1 MPARAAPG
9 SNGTDPIVCP
19 EDGTFSGY
27 ASLFDVP
34 DLSGDVVAI
43 GAFSESLARRT
54 APDVRMLF
62 QHDPK
67 EPVGVWTQIR
77 EDTRG
82 LYVEGRLT
90 TASSRA
96 RELQALIGAGALDGL
111 SIGFKAIAGDRNR
124 RTGLRRLTRVDRTL
138 ARASRPFPPPSAT
151 QGPDQMTDNHAA
163 SDIATTE
170 RKWWGSSMTIWGAV
184 VTGLAAVLP
193 AIGPALGVEI
203 PKEAVTQGAEQ
214 IGAIV
219 QAATGLAGTLM
230 TVLGR
235 IRAAQPISRREF
247 TIRV

>member
-1 MPARAAPG
+1 
-9 SNGTDPIVCP
+9 
-19 EDGTFSGY
+19 
-27 ASLFDVP
+27 
-34 DLSGDVVAI
+34 
-43 GAFSESLARRT
+43 
-54 APDVRMLF
+54 
-62 QHDPK
+62 
-67 EPVGVWTQIR
+67 
-77 EDTRG
+77 
-82 LYVEGRLT
+82 
-90 TASSRA
+90 
-96 RELQALIGAGALDGL
+96 
-111 SIGFKAIAGDRNR
+111 
-124 RTGLRRLTRVDRTL
+124 
-138 ARASRPFPPPSAT
+138 
-151 QGPDQMTDNHAA
+151 MTDNHAA

>member
-9 SNGTDPIVCP
+9 SNGTDLIVCP
-19 EDGTFSGY
+19 EDGTFAGY

-124 RTGLRRLTRVDRTL
+124 RTGLRRLNRIDLWEISIVTFPMLPGAKIIRRGKFTYPRSPQLPHNPPRSIARHSAVETL
-138 ARASRPFPPPSAT
+138 ES
-151 QGPDQMTDNHAA
+151 
-163 SDIATTE
+163 
-170 RKWWGSSMTIWGAV
+170 
-184 VTGLAAVLP
+184 LAAV
-193 AIGPALGVEI
+193 IRS
-203 PKEAVTQGAEQ
+203 
-214 IGAIV
+214 
-219 QAATGLAGTLM
+219 AAAN
-230 TVLGR
+230 R
-235 IRAAQPISRREF
+235 
-247 TIRV
+247 